1 MRYIILVIAVAVMSL
16 QNLFTKQ
23 YNRKTDRPDSL
34 SYTVV
39 STFAA
44 LVFFCVL
51 SARSLRIE
59 PRILPYAA
67 GFGISYVAAFAG
79 LNSAIG
85 EGPLSYSALVNAYS
99 LIIPTMYGIVIL
111 KDEIRATAYIGIALL
126 CLSIFL
132 INKKSEEGKP
142 GRKWLIYILIAF
154 VGNGM
159 ASVIQKMQQLK
170 FAGAYKDEFM
180 TAALAVALVTLA
192 AMVLFR
198 KKDIKSGIRG
208 CWKYASLT
216 GVANGMAN
224 LLTMILGALIPSA
237 ILFPTF
243 SAGTMT
249 VMLLASLFLYKER
262 LSRVQIAGYAVGIL
276 SICALNL

>member
-1 MRYIILVIAVAVMSL
+1 MKYGILIFAVAVMSL

-23 YNRKTDRPDSL
+23 YNRKTDSPDSL

-39 STFAA
+39 STFVA

-51 SARSLRIE
+51 SARSLEIE

-67 GFGISYVAAFAG
+67 GFGISYVAAFVG

-99 LIIPTMYGIVIL
+99 LIIPTLYGIVIL
-111 KDEIRATAYIGIALL
+111 KDEIRVTAYIGIALL

-142 GRKWLIYILIAF
+142 SRKWLIYILISF

-159 ASVIQKMQQLK
+159 ASVTQKMQQLK
-170 FAGAYKDEFM
+170 FDGAYKNEFM
-180 TAALAVALVTLA
+180 MTALAVALVTLV
-192 AMVLFR
+192 AMMLFR
-198 KKDIKSGIRG
+198 RKDIKNGIRG

-249 VMLLASLFLYKER
+249 VMLLASLFLYREK
-262 LSRVQIAGYAVGIL
+262 LSGVQLAGYAVGIL